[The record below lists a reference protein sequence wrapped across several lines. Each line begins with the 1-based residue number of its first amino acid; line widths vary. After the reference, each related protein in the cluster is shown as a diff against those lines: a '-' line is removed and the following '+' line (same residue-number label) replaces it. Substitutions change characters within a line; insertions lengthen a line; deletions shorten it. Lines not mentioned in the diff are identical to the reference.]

1 MRRRRHLLG
10 IAVLVLM
17 IAGAAQL
24 FSAKMERA
32 GAETRDQAPRPENA
46 TPPRETAVPGGSL
59 RLVPLYAAGDLLVAS
74 NEPKAK
80 VPEKTRSAEP
90 KKIQD
95 RPERPT
101 VQDQPVSIVASA
113 AEWPSLEVAYDRI
126 GFERYLEVVERVG
139 RFFTLIRRDG
149 NMGLGPHVSLRWGYV
164 DGALK
169 ADLRGLA
176 ERRPHLVRDPK
187 IRDRLASLRL
197 PPDADRES
205 LVLVFT
211 EPFDSL
217 LWNTIGD
224 AVDRH
229 GTTLEDVGHVTGSYF
244 EAPNG
249 VFLDLESAFMR
260 EGGAEFRLDRR
271 MRVSL

>member
-1 MRRRRHLLG
+1 MRPRRHLLG
-10 IAVLVLM
+10 IAVLVLV

-24 FSAKMERA
+24 FSAKMERT
-32 GAETRDQAPRPENA
+32 GAESRDQAPRPEDA
-46 TPPRETAVPGGSL
+46 TPPRETAVPSGSL
-59 RLVPLYAAGDLLVAS
+59 RLVPLYAAGDLLVALDES
-74 NEPKAK
+74 KAK
-80 VPEKTRSAEP
+80 APEKTRSAEP
-90 KKIQD
+90 KEIQD
-95 RPERPT
+95 PPERPT
-101 VQDQPVSIVASA
+101 VQNQPVAIVASA

-139 RFFTLIRRDG
+139 RFFTLVRRDG
-149 NMGLGPHVSLRWGYV
+149 SMGLGPHVSLRWGYV
-164 DGALK
+164 DGALD

-187 IRDRLASLRL
+187 IRNRLASLRL

-217 LWNTIGD
+217 LWNAIGD
-224 AVDRH
+224 AVHRH
-229 GTTLEDVGHVTGSYF
+229 GIALKDVGHVKGTYV

-249 VFLDLESAFMR
+249 VFLDLESAFVR